1 MSEALRLHQE
11 YFPACAIAL
20 AAQTHLASFYKRFG
34 CEATGEPC
42 DEFGAQHLEMR
53 MKQSD

>member
-1 MSEALRLHQE
+1 MSEALRLHHE

-20 AAQTHLASFYKRFG
+20 AAQTHLASFYQRFG
-34 CEATGEPC
+34 FETTGEPY
-42 DEFGAQHLEMR
+42 DEFGVQHVEMR